1 MRRAIGPEGPTNPSL
16 GTEGVKSLATD
27 LPAPFVLADAAGLDR
42 DSDPRPSL
50 LRHADGSPDTF
61 GGSRRSS
68 SVETIPTET
77 PTIASRWWLRGT
89 PLLLLSA
96 VFGLVLIA
104 GPGFT
109 DALAPWPFLIS
120 FLLLGM
126 PHGAMD
132 LWVAGRLDRPR
143 DAAGPPMLLEVAS
156 WRRAI
161 GRFGGYVAW
170 MGASLALV
178 LTVPDVATLLFF
190 VLTVCHWGLGD
201 QWATQR
207 CEMRLAPGW
216 WIAAGFIAA
225 RGCLVLGPA
234 FANDPAA
241 AWAPFK
247 TIASFGA
254 GTLLP
259 DPSGLALAGTTV
271 FAVGVVLAVLAAI
284 WRWRHDGPRGAS
296 LDLAEHALV
305 ASLCFVA
312 SPLFAVGCYFMF
324 VHSWRHAVRL
334 GTSPVLVGRAAASR
348 PASGLLRV
356 HVLSLPLLV
365 PTAAICFAAAWHLEA
380 PPSPDTVCAAMIAFF
395 MISTLP
401 HHLLGLKLPGQR
413 PPSKPSLHRV
423 AAPDPV

>member
-1 MRRAIGPEGPTNPSL
+1 MRRGIGPEWPTIPL
-16 GTEGVKSLATD
+16 DGTEGVKRLATD
-27 LPAPFVLADAAGLDR
+27 APATFALAAAAGIGF
-42 DSDPRPSL
+42 DSDPRPNL
-50 LRHADGSPDTF
+50 LRHADGSPDTI
-61 GGSRRSS
+61 GGSRRPFSA
-68 SVETIPTET
+68 ETVPIEMERN
-77 PTIASRWWLRGT
+77 ASRWWLRGA
-89 PLLLLSA
+89 PLVCLLALL
-96 VFGLVLIA
+96 GLVLLA

-132 LWVAGRLDRPR
+132 LWVAGRLTRDR
-143 DAAGPPMLLEVAS
+143 DAAGPPVLLDVAT
-156 WRRAI
+156 WRTAI

-170 MGASLALV
+170 MAASLALV
-178 LTVPDVATLLFF
+178 LTVPDLATLLFF
-190 VLTVCHWGLGD
+190 VLTVAHWGLGD

-207 CEMRLAPGW
+207 CEMRAPPGW
-216 WIAAGFIAA
+216 WIAASFIAA
-225 RGCLVLGPA
+225 RGFLVLGPA
-234 FANDPAA
+234 FANDPSA
-241 AWAPFK
+241 AWAPFA

-259 DPSGLALAGTTV
+259 DPSGLALAGATV
-271 FAVGVVLAVLAAI
+271 FALGVVLALLAAI
-284 WRWRHDGPRGAS
+284 WRWRHDGARGAS

-334 GTSPVLVGRAAASR
+334 GASPVLVGRAAASR
-348 PASGLLRV
+348 PAIGLLRV
-356 HVLSLPLLV
+356 HLLSLPLLV

-380 PPSPDTVCAAMIAFF
+380 PPSPDTICAAMIAFF